1 MLPVTPNTGQV
12 CRACG
17 SFDTRPS
24 YFRFLD
30 GVIALIRP
38 FEVYRCRSCQHR
50 FRVYLKIP
58 RRTKIIGTP
67 EVPSSKELPKNL

>member
-1 MLPVTPNTGQV
+1 MQPVTPTTQQI
-12 CRACG
+12 CRVCG

-24 YFRFLD
+24 YFRFID

-38 FEVYRCRSCQHR
+38 FEVFRCRSCQHR
-50 FRVYLKIP
+50 FRIYLKAAA
-58 RRTKIIGTP
+58 KKNGTP